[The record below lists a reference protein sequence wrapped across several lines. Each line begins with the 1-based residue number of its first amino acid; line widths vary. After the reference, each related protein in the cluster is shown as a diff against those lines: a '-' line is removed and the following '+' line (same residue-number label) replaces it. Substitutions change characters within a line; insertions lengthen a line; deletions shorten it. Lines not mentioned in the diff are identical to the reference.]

1 MDRRGLLMA
10 GASVAAGLAASWA
23 AIRFIG
29 RTGERYSSLKTAE
42 SAYEIAH
49 SEAEWRRRLTE
60 AEFLVLRQEQTERPF
75 SSPLN
80 DEKRAGTYHCAGCE
94 LAVYSSSHKYDSGT
108 GWPSFFTTIP
118 NVFETQREFAFL
130 IPRTEYHCVRCRG
143 HHGHVFDDGPPP
155 TNERWCNNGVALRF
169 VARDA
174 WSSSA
179 FGSIADEQVDQRPGI
194 T

>member
-1 MDRRGLLMA
+1 MA

-108 GWPSFFTTIP
+108 GWPSFYRALENAVRTKP
-118 NVFETQREFAFL
+118 DHSLFAA
-130 IPRTEYHCVRCRG
+130 RTEVHCRRCGG
-143 HHGHVFDDGPPP
+143 HFGHIFDDGPEP
-155 TNERWCNNGVALRF
+155 TGKRHCLNGVALDF
-169 VARDA
+169 
-174 WSSSA
+174 
-179 FGSIADEQVDQRPGI
+179 RPEAAV
-194 T
+194 